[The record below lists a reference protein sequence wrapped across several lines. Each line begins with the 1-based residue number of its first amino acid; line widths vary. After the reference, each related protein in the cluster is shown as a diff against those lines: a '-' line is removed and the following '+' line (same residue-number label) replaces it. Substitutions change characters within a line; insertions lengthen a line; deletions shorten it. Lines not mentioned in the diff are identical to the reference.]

1 MNTAHVVFMSSSF
14 AAISMRKRSCVI
26 NEWGCP
32 WFNKRRRIAIRG
44 GRSDAA
50 AFGGKSTGGGDDG
63 TGGDDDGIEGLF
75 PIGAN
80 MTYVQYTRGTS
91 LAR

>member
-1 MNTAHVVFMSSSF
+1 MSSSF

-32 WFNKRRRIAIRG
+32 RFDKRRRIAIRG

-75 PIGAN
+75 PIGAT